1 MPDLKKVLEEYVAT
15 ANNPKYNSDFNV
27 INSKFPELKNYDKKL
42 LEEYVAT
49 ANNEEY
55 NSDFNIINSKFPEF
69 FGKPVEKK
77 NPNAP
82 TASSGMGVSMA
93 GKGSD
98 RSVLGNYGISTKPKQ
113 KEATTGVPVSI
124 ASPELLKQS
133 GFKPKEQFSNLGNL
147 NKEVVEKVKTVT
159 QNQQKE
165 IQKMAGGPKGML
177 EAANDAIVSTLT
189 SGTASLVS
197 GAAGLIGG
205 LADLTIDKTPEQSK
219 KAPFLSPEWFKS
231 KTPFVQEG
239 EVADPAW
246 WSNQGVRDK
255 LFEWSN
261 KLSEIAQGES
271 EAAKSELGVVNTK
284 DSSVDA
290 ILKGNYK
297 DAAKSLL
304 VEIGTVIPQLAVVY
318 GSGGSNVALG
328 GVSASAA
335 GSDMTRQ
342 YGEDQDISTTDFIQG
357 VNIGLINYISEKIFG
372 TDIAAAKL
380 LGQKLSGLLGTSG
393 RALQQQIR
401 NEGVD
406 AVKGKFIR
414 SFGEVLKATG
424 KGAREEVFEEN
435 LVSAVSFLIDSVDE
449 DKFNKEGYEQLLK
462 GMAQNTLIAG
472 PLGGGMSFMAAQ
484 ASFKPLT
491 KEEKT
496 KIERYQEV
504 IDSETASNDVKKIAQ
519 AKLDAINNGAA
530 VKAEENYDKVM
541 ELPLEERVLV
551 MDKMNK
557 VKSLEAEYETLSD
570 MDMKDSV
577 IERISQLDEEI
588 NFALNPKEAEVQGS
602 ARGTEAATDV
612 ESTAKALESL
622 PKDKD
627 GNIEGIELSPLDLEN
642 EGIVTWD
649 RKDSK
654 SVAEAYH
661 KAKADNSNP
670 ELVNAVEKLLGG
682 TPKVGEGVATDK
694 AAENIATP
702 ETLTTQEN
710 VPDVLISDI
719 IDKRVTMNGKNGNL
733 YQEENGLVVFN
744 EDGGR
749 KTEIGNIND
758 ISDSPISDFKIDTQ
772 ESVVGADK
780 NGNITVRGESYINPY
795 SNPTAAINYD
805 NKGNVVSVNMETSNG
820 SKRAFR
826 GNIAEDVAYQ
836 IHLKEISKDNERLN
850 SFEEYIN
857 SEQGQQEINDGQ
869 IQGASETGTKQSD
882 AVVPEKAVAPVP
894 SAPTKPVTLQDQVD
908 QLRADEQA
916 EYDAMSDPNNEAA
929 RKKIYDKYDKKI
941 KPLLKEIEKAD
952 TKADQ
957 TKVEQVASTSGTS
970 PKNIRDLYKVNRD
983 LFGLDRVKAFA
994 SAVAMDRMV
1003 GTMAKRA
1010 GIKKSEMYGR
1020 LKFEKANEDFVKN
1033 LSEKGKVLWQIIG
1046 ENANLSQTIKDNLS
1060 SAREMELAG
1069 KDAKTIRIA
1078 TGWEKGADKK
1088 WKFEISSGKLKGEP
1102 RTVEGKLS
1110 DLLDNKELFEMY
1122 PQLKDVNVSLRLNG
1136 FGTGDYSSRGI
1147 VVNGGVRDMLSIL
1160 NHEVQHAIQG
1170 IEGFARGGNIQ
1181 EMTTK
1186 DDILQGLASP
1196 LNFPKLDRQ
1205 DRIIARQKTIE
1216 KGLKFSEVFYF
1227 DVIKDNPDIIEDA
1240 IERLEI
1246 LNDISPNDT
1255 YVKLITALDYKLM
1268 DMGGENIAF
1277 VKYKKLAGEVEAR
1290 NVQKRMD
1297 MSNEQKRDTLLSET
1311 EDIARDEQI
1320 VLFQKDDKA
1329 RGAAMVSMDG
1339 QSVIYALTDP
1349 NVSTPLHELAHVFE
1363 HYLTDAEKTEV
1374 MKSAGTKSWDTKT
1387 SEHFA
1392 RGFEKYLS
1400 EGKSPITALDKVFAK
1415 FKEWLTDI
1423 YNGIKNSDIDI
1434 QLNKPMR
1441 DIYASMLGTTPE
1453 QAAKESEKM
1462 YKDSEDAIIKS
1473 GRRNYWALFKKLVG
1487 NRKTNIEKIITA
1499 TEKGIFANAAVEN
1512 VSGSMSYADEQFMEA
1527 RKRLYAR
1534 ALMKIDK
1541 RFGKMS
1547 ISINKAITNINAKAK
1562 QALDEVMFHRR
1573 VIEIDSRTDKK
1584 NKKLDAEIA
1593 QLGAK
1598 KKSTTSTLEK
1608 AKISE
1613 ELKKLKSQRKDR
1625 IEHPRGFNKELSEA
1639 AIEGI
1644 KGRIGTEAFNDIEKR
1659 ANTYF
1664 EIRGEI
1670 LDKMVEEGLI
1680 SKDSAYNLSG
1690 DDYIER
1696 RFLEYILEDYKSYGQ
1711 SNSLSSAQI
1720 KSLSEGSTG
1729 LVLMDSEVLLHA
1741 AYRSIEN
1748 RVAQNKANRALA
1760 EAVSEQK
1767 FDKSVVMPAEFEKN
1781 LNGKYKT
1788 DKYGNRVLKPAPNG
1802 FELIP
1807 FYENGEKSGVYM
1819 RTNEASEWNDSV
1831 KIQVMIGDISVDNIF
1846 KTVFFVKTL
1855 KFFATLANPLF
1866 AYGNM
1871 FRDFA
1876 KVLFL
1881 SSTYDNNIL
1890 TAAPRLLANFSN
1902 KVTQYTALK
1911 TSGIASDNFRQLVD
1925 DYTKYGGK
1933 FEFLHKDG
1941 KSSNL
1946 YKNTLNKKRYLIQ
1959 KIGGGAYNLFE
1970 NALGFPGEISEISMR
1985 LAVFE
1990 KTRDTLIDKY
2000 GGKSSINAAQ
2010 MADINI
2016 LAANASRAI
2025 MDYNKGGLATKWLDN
2040 FSPYLNASV
2049 VGFVS
2054 DVNYIKKNPKK
2065 FAAKIAMF
2073 GANVAAITLYNLMNS
2088 DEEDRKNIPDYIKN
2102 NNFVFFIPG
2111 KNKDGKKEYRTVP
2124 KYQGLQPF
2132 ASMFEESTEI
2142 AYNMYIEKPQKKVGE
2157 IADRLQ
2163 ETISTWSPIP
2173 ASMRGLMLKM
2183 PPLVQAS
2190 YAYYSNYDLF
2200 RDSKIE
2206 YRQGKVPTKD
2216 EGLDNDKTARTYRV
2230 LGQMS
2235 SKLGDG
2241 FAISPSRAQNFT
2253 EKLITSP
2260 TTNFVV
2266 GGIYGITDWITQ
2278 EHQIPREIKEAKPST
2293 VKASVKNKFIR
2304 EVDPEYLAKFKSKS
2318 NTIEQ
2323 EITAESEFQ
2332 QKTIK
2337 LMVSNGEPK
2346 DKIVDFI
2353 KGLNTSPEVKVT
2365 RLKKA
2370 ADLIATKD
2378 DAKTV
2383 PFYGELMDVK
2393 YIDGLTFP
2401 TPEDKA
2407 VKAFDR
2413 FGGVDPNSEDFLQII
2428 ESAKKLK
2435 VITKGVSEERFRREY
2450 QRIFAQ
2456 NQTEGKRK

>member
-1 MPDLKKVLEEYVAT
+1 
-15 ANNPKYNSDFNV
+15 
-27 INSKFPELKNYDKKL
+27 
-42 LEEYVAT
+42 
-49 ANNEEY
+49 
-55 NSDFNIINSKFPEF
+55 
-69 FGKPVEKK
+69 
-77 NPNAP
+77 
-82 TASSGMGVSMA
+82 
-93 GKGSD
+93 
-98 RSVLGNYGISTKPKQ
+98 
-113 KEATTGVPVSI
+113 
-124 ASPELLKQS
+124 
-133 GFKPKEQFSNLGNL
+133 
-147 NKEVVEKVKTVT
+147 
-159 QNQQKE
+159 
-165 IQKMAGGPKGML
+165 
-177 EAANDAIVSTLT
+177 
-189 SGTASLVS
+189 
-197 GAAGLIGG
+197 
-205 LADLTIDKTPEQSK
+205 
-219 KAPFLSPEWFKS
+219 
-231 KTPFVQEG
+231 
-239 EVADPAW
+239 
-246 WSNQGVRDK
+246 
-255 LFEWSN
+255 
-261 KLSEIAQGES
+261 
-271 EAAKSELGVVNTK
+271 
-284 DSSVDA
+284 
-290 ILKGNYK
+290 
-297 DAAKSLL
+297 
-304 VEIGTVIPQLAVVY
+304 
-318 GSGGSNVALG
+318 
-328 GVSASAA
+328 
-335 GSDMTRQ
+335 
-342 YGEDQDISTTDFIQG
+342 
-357 VNIGLINYISEKIFG
+357 
-372 TDIAAAKL
+372 
-380 LGQKLSGLLGTSG
+380 
-393 RALQQQIR
+393 
-401 NEGVD
+401 
-406 AVKGKFIR
+406 
-414 SFGEVLKATG
+414 
-424 KGAREEVFEEN
+424 
-435 LVSAVSFLIDSVDE
+435 VDE

-462 GMAQNTLIAG
+462 DMAQNTLIAG

-504 IDSETASNDVKKIAQ
+504 VDSETASNDVKKIAQ
-519 AKLDAINNGAA
+519 AKLDAINNGASI
-530 VKAEENYDKVM
+530 KAEENYDKVM

-602 ARGTEAATDV
+602 ARGIESLKDV

-649 RKDSK
+649 RKDNK

-661 KAKADNSNP
+661 KAKADDTNP

-682 TPKVGEGVATDK
+682 KPKVGEGVATDK

-857 SEQGQQEINDGQ
+857 SEQGQQEINDGE
-869 IQGASETGTKQSD
+869 IQGAAETGTKQSD
-882 AVVPEKAVAPVP
+882 AVVPEKAVTTPSETIKNPAPSVLP
-894 SAPTKPVTLQDQVD
+894 NIPASTKPVTLQDQVD

-929 RKKIYDKYDKKI
+929 RKKIYDKYDEKI
-941 KPLLKEIEKAD
+941 TPLLKEIEKAN
-952 TKADQ
+952 TKADEAN
-957 TKVEQVASTSGTS
+957 VEQVAS
-970 PKNIRDLYKVNRD
+970 
-983 LFGLDRVKAFA
+983 
-994 SAVAMDRMV
+994 
-1003 GTMAKRA
+1003 
-1010 GIKKSEMYGR
+1010 
-1020 LKFEKANEDFVKN
+1020 
-1033 LSEKGKVLWQIIG
+1033 
-1046 ENANLSQTIKDNLS
+1046 
-1060 SAREMELAG
+1060 
-1069 KDAKTIRIA
+1069 
-1078 TGWEKGADKK
+1078 
-1088 WKFEISSGKLKGEP
+1088 
-1102 RTVEGKLS
+1102 
-1110 DLLDNKELFEMY
+1110 
-1122 PQLKDVNVSLRLNG
+1122 
-1136 FGTGDYSSRGI
+1136 
-1147 VVNGGVRDMLSIL
+1147 
-1160 NHEVQHAIQG
+1160 
-1170 IEGFARGGNIQ
+1170 
-1181 EMTTK
+1181 
-1186 DDILQGLASP
+1186 
-1196 LNFPKLDRQ
+1196 
-1205 DRIIARQKTIE
+1205 
-1216 KGLKFSEVFYF
+1216 
-1227 DVIKDNPDIIEDA
+1227 
-1240 IERLEI
+1240 
-1246 LNDISPNDT
+1246 
-1255 YVKLITALDYKLM
+1255 
-1268 DMGGENIAF
+1268 
-1277 VKYKKLAGEVEAR
+1277 
-1290 NVQKRMD
+1290 
-1297 MSNEQKRDTLLSET
+1297 
-1311 EDIARDEQI
+1311 
-1320 VLFQKDDKA
+1320 
-1329 RGAAMVSMDG
+1329 
-1339 QSVIYALTDP
+1339 
-1349 NVSTPLHELAHVFE
+1349 
-1363 HYLTDAEKTEV
+1363 
-1374 MKSAGTKSWDTKT
+1374 
-1387 SEHFA
+1387 
-1392 RGFEKYLS
+1392 
-1400 EGKSPITALDKVFAK
+1400 
-1415 FKEWLTDI
+1415 
-1423 YNGIKNSDIDI
+1423 
-1434 QLNKPMR
+1434 
-1441 DIYASMLGTTPE
+1441 TTPE

-1473 GRRNYWALFKKLVG
+1473 GRRNYWTLFKKLVG
-1487 NRKTNIEKIITA
+1487 NRKTNIEKVITA

-1573 VIEIDSRTDKK
+1573 VIEIYSRTDKK

-1644 KGRIGTEAFNDIEKR
+1644 KERIGTEAFNDIEKR

-1696 RFLEYILEDYKSYGQ
+1696 RFLEYILEDHKSYGQ

>member
-1 MPDLKKVLEEYVAT
+1 MPDKIKEFYGAIQTYGIFKDEAEFRSQIKSNPKEVFQVFDSIDETKGVFRDYSDFETNFDLKKKDT
-15 ANNPKYNSDFNV
+15 
-27 INSKFPELKNYDKKL
+27 
-42 LEEYVAT
+42 
-49 ANNEEY
+49 
-55 NSDFNIINSKFPEF
+55 
-69 FGKPVEKK
+69 
-77 NPNAP
+77 

-205 LADLTIDKTPEQSK
+205 LADLVIDKTPEQSK

-231 KTPFVQEG
+231 KTPFVQQG

-271 EAAKSELGVVNTK
+271 EAAKTELGVVNTK

-304 VEIGTVIPQLAVVY
+304 VEIGTQIPQLAIVY
-318 GSGGSNVALG
+318 GSGGSSVALG

-406 AVKGKFIR
+406 AVKGKLIR

-462 GMAQNTLIAG
+462 DMAQNILVAG

-570 MDMKDSV
+570 MDMRDDV
-577 IERISQLDEEI
+577 IETITQLDKEI
-588 NFALNPKEAEVQGS
+588 SLALNPKEAEVQGS

-661 KAKADNSNP
+661 KAKADDSNP

-869 IQGASETGTKQSD
+869 IQGAAETGTKQSD

-908 QLRADEQA
+908 QLREDEQA

-929 RKKIYDKYDKKI
+929 RKEIYDRYDEKI
-941 KPLLKEIEKAD
+941 TPLLKEIEKAD
-952 TKADQ
+952 TKADE

-1003 GTMAKRA
+1003 GAMAKRA

-1136 FGTGDYSSRGI
+1136 LGTGNYSLTGI
-1147 VVNGGVRDMLSIL
+1147 TVNGGMRDMLSIL
-1160 NHEVQHAIQG
+1160 NHEVQHVIQH
-1170 IEGFARGGNIQ
+1170 IEGFARGANPETILEDLYGISENYERVKEYEIS
-1181 EMTTK
+1181 ELRGLFYKK
-1186 DDILQGLASP
+1186 DSDGWSVGDGYKTREKAEEALAKEKLNLKKISDIYS
-1196 LNFPKLDRQ
+1196 
-1205 DRIIARQKTIE
+1205 
-1216 KGLKFSEVFYF
+1216 
-1227 DVIKDNPDIIEDA
+1227 
-1240 IERLEI
+1240 
-1246 LNDISPNDT
+1246 
-1255 YVKLITALDYKLM
+1255 KLISNAITEK
-1268 DMGGENIAF
+1268 EAF
-1277 VKYKKLAGEVEAR
+1277 DLYKKTAGEVEAR

-1320 VLFQKDDKA
+1320 VLFQRSDGKA
-1329 RGAAMVSMDG
+1329 RGAVMVSMDG
-1339 QSVIYALTDP
+1339 QAVIYALTDP

-1363 HYLTDAEKTEV
+1363 HYLTDAEKAEV

-1462 YKDSEDAIIKS
+1462 YKDSEEAIIKS

-1487 NRKTNIEKIITA
+1487 NRKTNIEKVITA

-1534 ALMKIDK
+1534 TLMKIDK

-1547 ISINKAITNINAKAK
+1547 ISINKAITNIDAKVK
-1562 QALDEVMFHRR
+1562 QALDEVIFHRR

-1608 AKISE
+1608 VKISE
-1613 ELKKLKSQRKDR
+1613 EIKKLKSQRKDR
-1625 IEHPRGFNKELSEA
+1625 IEHPRGFNKEVSEA

-1644 KGRIGTEAFNDIEKR
+1644 KERIGTEAFNDIEKR

-1696 RFLEYILEDYKSYGQ
+1696 RFLEYILEDHKSYGQ

-1970 NALGFPGEISEISMR
+1970 NALGLPGEISEISMR

-2025 MDYNKGGLATKWLDN
+2025 MDYNKGGLVTKWLDN

-2102 NNFVFFIPG
+2102 NNFIFFIPG

-2132 ASMFEESTEI
+2132 AAMFEESTEI
-2142 AYNMYIEKPQKKVGE
+2142 TYNMYMNKPQKKVGE

-2183 PPLVQAS
+2183 PPLVQAA
-2190 YAYYSNYDLF
+2190 YAYKDNYDLF

-2413 FGGVDPNSEDFLQII
+2413 FGGVDPDSEDFLQVI

-2450 QRIFAQ
+2450 QRLFSQ

>member
-1 MPDLKKVLEEYVAT
+1 
-15 ANNPKYNSDFNV
+15 
-27 INSKFPELKNYDKKL
+27 
-42 LEEYVAT
+42 
-49 ANNEEY
+49 
-55 NSDFNIINSKFPEF
+55 
-69 FGKPVEKK
+69 
-77 NPNAP
+77 
-82 TASSGMGVSMA
+82 
-93 GKGSD
+93 
-98 RSVLGNYGISTKPKQ
+98 
-113 KEATTGVPVSI
+113 
-124 ASPELLKQS
+124 
-133 GFKPKEQFSNLGNL
+133 
-147 NKEVVEKVKTVT
+147 
-159 QNQQKE
+159 
-165 IQKMAGGPKGML
+165 
-177 EAANDAIVSTLT
+177 
-189 SGTASLVS
+189 
-197 GAAGLIGG
+197 
-205 LADLTIDKTPEQSK
+205 
-219 KAPFLSPEWFKS
+219 
-231 KTPFVQEG
+231 
-239 EVADPAW
+239 
-246 WSNQGVRDK
+246 
-255 LFEWSN
+255 
-261 KLSEIAQGES
+261 
-271 EAAKSELGVVNTK
+271 
-284 DSSVDA
+284 
-290 ILKGNYK
+290 
-297 DAAKSLL
+297 
-304 VEIGTVIPQLAVVY
+304 
-318 GSGGSNVALG
+318 
-328 GVSASAA
+328 
-335 GSDMTRQ
+335 
-342 YGEDQDISTTDFIQG
+342 
-357 VNIGLINYISEKIFG
+357 
-372 TDIAAAKL
+372 
-380 LGQKLSGLLGTSG
+380 
-393 RALQQQIR
+393 
-401 NEGVD
+401 
-406 AVKGKFIR
+406 
-414 SFGEVLKATG
+414 
-424 KGAREEVFEEN
+424 
-435 LVSAVSFLIDSVDE
+435 
-449 DKFNKEGYEQLLK
+449 
-462 GMAQNTLIAG
+462 
-472 PLGGGMSFMAAQ
+472 
-484 ASFKPLT
+484 
-491 KEEKT
+491 
-496 KIERYQEV
+496 
-504 IDSETASNDVKKIAQ
+504 
-519 AKLDAINNGAA
+519 
-530 VKAEENYDKVM
+530 
-541 ELPLEERVLV
+541 
-551 MDKMNK
+551 
-557 VKSLEAEYETLSD
+557 
-570 MDMKDSV
+570 
-577 IERISQLDEEI
+577 
-588 NFALNPKEAEVQGS
+588 
-602 ARGTEAATDV
+602 
-612 ESTAKALESL
+612 
-622 PKDKD
+622 
-627 GNIEGIELSPLDLEN
+627 
-642 EGIVTWD
+642 
-649 RKDSK
+649 
-654 SVAEAYH
+654 
-661 KAKADNSNP
+661 
-670 ELVNAVEKLLGG
+670 
-682 TPKVGEGVATDK
+682 
-694 AAENIATP
+694 
-702 ETLTTQEN
+702 
-710 VPDVLISDI
+710 
-719 IDKRVTMNGKNGNL
+719 
-733 YQEENGLVVFN
+733 
-744 EDGGR
+744 
-749 KTEIGNIND
+749 
-758 ISDSPISDFKIDTQ
+758 
-772 ESVVGADK
+772 
-780 NGNITVRGESYINPY
+780 
-795 SNPTAAINYD
+795 
-805 NKGNVVSVNMETSNG
+805 
-820 SKRAFR
+820 
-826 GNIAEDVAYQ
+826 
-836 IHLKEISKDNERLN
+836 
-850 SFEEYIN
+850 
-857 SEQGQQEINDGQ
+857 
-869 IQGASETGTKQSD
+869 
-882 AVVPEKAVAPVP
+882 
-894 SAPTKPVTLQDQVD
+894 
-908 QLRADEQA
+908 
-916 EYDAMSDPNNEAA
+916 
-929 RKKIYDKYDKKI
+929 
-941 KPLLKEIEKAD
+941 
-952 TKADQ
+952 
-957 TKVEQVASTSGTS
+957 
-970 PKNIRDLYKVNRD
+970 
-983 LFGLDRVKAFA
+983 
-994 SAVAMDRMV
+994 MV

-1136 FGTGDYSSRGI
+1136 FGEGSYSSTLSKI
-1147 VVNGGVRDMLSIL
+1147 VVGGRKNNMLSIL
-1160 NHEVQHAIQG
+1160 NHEVQHAIQD
-1170 IEGFARGGNIQ
+1170 IEGFAKGANPRVAKSMAKEAFLNKENSEITKLKDELDEYKKNIKKSKDEFNRERINLHNDLKEEHRQ
-1181 EMTTK
+1181 LLLEANDALFAKNDPEKYKTLLEKAQNKLKESTK
-1186 DDILQGLASP
+1186 
-1196 LNFPKLDRQ
+1196 
-1205 DRIIARQKTIE
+1205 
-1216 KGLKFSEVFYF
+1216 
-1227 DVIKDNPDIIEDA
+1227 
-1240 IERLEI
+1240 
-1246 LNDISPNDT
+1246 
-1255 YVKLITALDYKLM
+1255 
-1268 DMGGENIAF
+1268 AF
-1277 VKYKKLAGEVEAR
+1277 VRAYSFSAEDLKIKEKIEELQSRLDEKANEYISKYNSYDLYNIFSGEVESR
-1290 NVQKRMD
+1290 NVEKRMS
-1297 MSNEQKRDTLLSET
+1297 MTPEQRRLTTLQET

-1320 VLFQKDDKA
+1320 VLFQRSDGKA

-1339 QSVIYALTDP
+1339 QAVIYALTDP

-1423 YNGIKNSDIDI
+1423 YNGIKGSDIDI
-1434 QLNKPMR
+1434 KLNKPMR

-1487 NRKTNIEKIITA
+1487 NRKTNIEKVITA

-1512 VSGSMSYADEQFMEA
+1512 VSGSMSYADEQFIEA

-1534 ALMKIDK
+1534 DLIKIDK

-1547 ISINKAITNINAKAK
+1547 ISINKAITDIDAKAK
-1562 QALDEVMFHRR
+1562 QALDEVIFHRR

-1593 QLGAK
+1593 QLEAK

-1608 AKISE
+1608 VKISE
-1613 ELKKLKSQRKDR
+1613 EIKKLKSQRKDR
-1625 IEHPRGFNKELSEA
+1625 IEHPRGFNKEVSEA

-1644 KGRIGTEAFNDIEKR
+1644 KERIGTEAFNDIEKR

-1696 RFLEYILEDYKSYGQ
+1696 RFLEYILEDHKSYGQ

-1729 LVLMDSEVLLHA
+1729 LVLMDSEVLLHS

-1748 RVAQNKANRALA
+1748 RVAQNRANRALA
-1760 EAVSEQK
+1760 EAVNEQK
-1767 FDKSVVMPAEFEKN
+1767 FEKSVVMPAEFQKN

-1788 DKYGNRVLKPAPNG
+1788 DKYGNRVLKAAPTG

-1831 KIQVMIGDISVDNIF
+1831 KIQVMIGDINVDNIF

-1902 KVTQYTALK
+1902 KVAQYTALK
-1911 TSGIASDNFRQLVD
+1911 TSGVASDDFRQLVD

-1933 FEFLHKDG
+1933 FEFLHRDG

-1946 YKNTLNKKRYLIQ
+1946 YKNTLNRKKNLIQ
-1959 KIGGGAYNLFE
+1959 KIGGGTYNLFE
-1970 NALGFPGEISEISMR
+1970 NAMGLPGEISEISMR

-2065 FAAKIAMF
+2065 FAAKIAIF

-2102 NNFVFFIPG
+2102 NNFIFFIPG
-2111 KNKDGKKEYRTVP
+2111 KNKDGKKEYRTIP
-2124 KYQGLQPF
+2124 KYQGLQTF

-2142 AYNMYIEKPQKKVGE
+2142 VYNMYMEKPQKKVGE
-2157 IADRLQ
+2157 IVDRLQ

-2183 PPLVQAS
+2183 PPLVQAA
-2190 YAYYSNYDLF
+2190 YAYKDNYDLF

-2407 VKAFDR
+2407 AKAFDR
-2413 FGGVDPNSEDFLQII
+2413 FGGVDPDSEDFLQVI

-2450 QRIFAQ
+2450 QRIFSQ